1 MMDISVKHGEVRA
14 FSGNLTQWAQQMRST
29 RQNILARTHQ
39 LETQWKDP
47 QYRTFVEIAKSHGTT
62 LGLAI
67 DQFEKMSKELMHM
80 AVELE
85 RAQQL
90 MQQRLRN
97 MR

>member
-1 MMDISVKHGEVRA
+1 MDISVKHTEVRVFA
-14 FSGNLTQWAQQMRST
+14 GNLNQWAQQMRT
-29 RQNILARTHQ
+29 VRHNILGRTHQ
-39 LETQWKDP
+39 LESEWRDP
-47 QYRTFVEIAKSHGTT
+47 QYRMFVEIAKSHGTT

-67 DQFEKMSKELMHM
+67 DQFEKMSRELMQM
-80 AVELE
+80 ANELE

>member
-1 MMDISVKHGEVRA
+1 MDISVKHGEVRIFA
-14 FSGNLTQWAQQMRST
+14 GNLDQWAKQMRAT
-29 RQNILARTHQ
+29 RNNILSRTHQ

-47 QYRTFVEIAKSHGTT
+47 QYRMFVEIAKSHGTT

-80 AVELE
+80 ASELE
-85 RAQQL
+85 RTQQL